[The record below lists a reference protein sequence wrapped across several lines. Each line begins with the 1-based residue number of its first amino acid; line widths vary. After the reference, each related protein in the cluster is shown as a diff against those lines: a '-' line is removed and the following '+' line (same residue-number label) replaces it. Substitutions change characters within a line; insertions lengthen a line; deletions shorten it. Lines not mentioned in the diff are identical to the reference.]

1 MIKELYDMRVRSLA
15 ILVICLV
22 LFFTLAP
29 FQGKLLGLMEEYKDI
44 VEKYA
49 GSFPVEKLKEWN
61 FYIYSQWF
69 GKNLGQIIPIIGV
82 LFAFPLFSR
91 EYENGTMEF
100 LLVRKSRR
108 YVFLSKTLT
117 AILVMTV
124 ELVFF
129 AILPVIYSS
138 IAGKNFESV
147 YSYQYMVHILVGG
160 LFWFSITLLFST
172 IFEDQVRPLL
182 FSLGLIAITTVVGL
196 IKPLRFLNTYRY
208 ILGSGIMK
216 GEGIDVSYTVYL
228 SIVSLVL
235 IFISY
240 LIFKEKDI

>member
-1 MIKELYDMRVRSLA
+1 MIKELYDMRVRSIA
-15 ILVICLV
+15 ILVICLA
-22 LFFTLAP
+22 LFFTIAP
-29 FQGKLLGLMEEYKDI
+29 LQGKLLGLMGEYKDI
-44 VEKYA
+44 VKKYA
-49 GSFPVEKLKEWN
+49 GNFPVEKLKEWN

-69 GKNLGQIIPIIGV
+69 GKNLGQIIPLIGV

-117 AILVMTV
+117 AILVMTI
-124 ELVFF
+124 ELVFLSV
-129 AILPVIYSS
+129 LPAIYSS
-138 IAGKNFESV
+138 IVGKNFENV
-147 YSYQYMVHILVGG
+147 YSYQYMVHILIGG

-172 IFEDQVRPLL
+172 IFEDQVKPLL
-182 FSLGLIAITTVVGL
+182 FSLGLIAITTVLGL
-196 IKPLRFLNTYRY
+196 VKPLRFLNTYRY

-216 GEGIDVSYTVYL
+216 GEGVDVSYTIYL
-228 SIVSLVL
+228 SIVSIVL

-240 LIFKEKDI
+240 LIFKDKDI